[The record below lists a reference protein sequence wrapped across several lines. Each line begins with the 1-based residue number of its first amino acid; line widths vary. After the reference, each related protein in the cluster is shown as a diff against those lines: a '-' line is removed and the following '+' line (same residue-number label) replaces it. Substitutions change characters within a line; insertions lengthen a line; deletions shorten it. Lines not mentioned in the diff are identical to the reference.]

1 MQCGSLGWTQAKI
14 RITKS
19 PNLRIFMQIEL
30 DLSNILLD
38 QFVVQ
43 LGECNVVG
51 WDGRGQ
57 EVESPNVPPH

>member
-1 MQCGSLGWTQAKI
+1 
-14 RITKS
+14 
-19 PNLRIFMQIEL
+19 MQIEL

-51 WDGRGQ
+51 WDGRRQ
-57 EVESPNVPPH
+57 KLESPNHQIGTSLYKLK